1 MYARPGHVTNGHRRK
16 LDRPQPAHTKGGQQ
30 TSRFQPAF
38 YIPTGEG
45 FAHVTVVDSQG
56 WASAKEL
63 GWALFEAVETHS
75 RERRL
80 LDDLTVLALRRLP
93 PLPIQT
99 VAVV

>member
-1 MYARPGHVTNGHRRK
+1 VQTIV
-16 LDRPQPAHTKGGQQ
+16 DGQQ
-30 TSRFQPAF
+30 
-38 YIPTGEG
+38 
-45 FAHVTVVDSQG
+45 

-93 PLPIQT
+93 PLPMQT
-99 VAVV
+99 VAV